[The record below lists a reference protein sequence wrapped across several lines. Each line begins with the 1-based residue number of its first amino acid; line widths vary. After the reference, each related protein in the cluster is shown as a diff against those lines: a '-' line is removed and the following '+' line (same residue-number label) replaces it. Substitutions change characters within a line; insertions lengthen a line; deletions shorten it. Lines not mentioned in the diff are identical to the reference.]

1 MVGRLS
7 TNGDFS
13 GPVLT
18 LLRSSQQPRSHIP
31 QVTFGSLPMGWCPVG
46 KPAASAGPF
55 VSELGGSVAKLSF
68 EHRGFSRAR
77 LAQGPCGLVPPSYM
91 RHTVAISR
99 VCDRLGGL

>member
-46 KPAASAGPF
+46 KPAASAGAVRFRIGWLHCETIFRAPGVF
-55 VSELGGSVAKLSF
+55 PGQACAGSL
-68 EHRGFSRAR
+68 RAR
-77 LAQGPCGLVPPSYM
+77 TPLLYEAHRRNIASM
-91 RHTVAISR
+91 
-99 VCDRLGGL
+99 